1 MILFLNPAIFW
12 SPVRQVL
19 SYCSLYLELC
29 PLRSF
34 ILWMMFFRL
43 TPDKYIS
50 SGISLLS
57 FLPSWSGTF
66 WFSSFLMTVQFSLTM
81 IYVSGLSCRKSD
93 SYHCLIL
100 MDVILLSQWTHPGLS
115 DFFHPFHVTF
125 IYAMNWMIFLIFFCF
140 SLVFFWWVYNSTR
153 VFICQHFFV
162 VFLLFLLYY
171 I

>member
-100 MDVILLSQWTHPGLS
+100 IMHIKLLKYWVNCTNLSNPPCKSIRDMLVYRCGKERWYRWPSEMQFLDGL
-115 DFFHPFHVTF
+115 DNLKV
-125 IYAMNWMIFLIFFCF
+125 LQ
-140 SLVFFWWVYNSTR
+140 R
-153 VFICQHFFV
+153 
-162 VFLLFLLYY
+162 LFLVWQWSE
-171 I
+171 